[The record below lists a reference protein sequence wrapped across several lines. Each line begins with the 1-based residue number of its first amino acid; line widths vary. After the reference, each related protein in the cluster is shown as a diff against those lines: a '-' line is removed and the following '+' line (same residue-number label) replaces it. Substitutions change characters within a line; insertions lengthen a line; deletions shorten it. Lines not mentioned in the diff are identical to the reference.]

1 MYIRGY
7 FEDNWFKLVIG
18 GVSLYEKIIRD
29 NKKLL
34 LFLLGMSI
42 IQFGV
47 ALFLR
52 MNIGSDPFTV
62 FTQGLANTLN
72 NLGMNVTT
80 GTANRIIL
88 VVLFSII
95 LLLNKN
101 HIKIGTIICVIGVG
115 PIIDLG
121 VRVVSVLPVE
131 SYSYLL
137 KMFLIALVCFI
148 IAIGFSILSATKVGV
163 APNDIIPF
171 IIKERINCEYRW
183 IRICMDAFLLI
194 GGFMLGGTVGVGTI
208 IAMATTGPFIQLCL
222 PYGQK
227 FTDFILINKDESQ
240 EELSMNTF

>member
-1 MYIRGY
+1 MK
-7 FEDNWFKLVIG
+7 KLSETI
-18 GVSLYEKIIRD
+18 
-29 NKKLL
+29 KKLL

-137 KMFLIALVCFI
+137 KMFLIALGCFI

-222 PYGQK
+222 PHGQK

>member
-1 MYIRGY
+1 M
-7 FEDNWFKLVIG
+7 
-18 GVSLYEKIIRD
+18 
-29 NKKLL
+29 KKLSETIKKIL
-34 LFLLGMSI
+34 IFLLGMSI

-137 KMFLIALVCFI
+137 KMFLIALGCFI

-183 IRICMDAFLLI
+183 IRICMDTFLLI

>member
-1 MYIRGY
+1 M
-7 FEDNWFKLVIG
+7 
-18 GVSLYEKIIRD
+18 
-29 NKKLL
+29 KKLSEATKRIII
-34 LFLLGMSI
+34 FLIGMSI

-121 VRVVSVLPVE
+121 IRVVSVLPVE

-137 KMFLIALVCFI
+137 KMFLIALGCFI

>member
-1 MYIRGY
+1 
-7 FEDNWFKLVIG
+7 
-18 GVSLYEKIIRD
+18 
-29 NKKLL
+29 
-34 LFLLGMSI
+34 MSI

-121 VRVVSVLPVE
+121 IRVVSVLPVE

-137 KMFLIALVCFI
+137 KMFLIALGCFI

-240 EELSMNTF
+240 EELSVNTF

>member
-1 MYIRGY
+1 MK
-7 FEDNWFKLVIG
+7 KLSETI
-18 GVSLYEKIIRD
+18 
-29 NKKLL
+29 KKLL

-47 ALFLR
+47 ALILR

-121 VRVVSVLPVE
+121 IRVVSVLPVE

-137 KMFLIALVCFI
+137 KMFLIALGCFI

>member
-1 MYIRGY
+1 MK
-7 FEDNWFKLVIG
+7 KLSETI
-18 GVSLYEKIIRD
+18 
-29 NKKLL
+29 KKLL

-121 VRVVSVLPVE
+121 IRVVSVLPVE

-137 KMFLIALVCFI
+137 KMFLIALGCVI

>member
-1 MYIRGY
+1 MK
-7 FEDNWFKLVIG
+7 KLSETI
-18 GVSLYEKIIRD
+18 
-29 NKKLL
+29 KKLL
-34 LFLLGMSI
+34 IFLLGMSI

-121 VRVVSVLPVE
+121 VLPVE

-137 KMFLIALVCFI
+137 KMFLIALGCFI

>member
-1 MYIRGY
+1 MK
-7 FEDNWFKLVIG
+7 KLSETI
-18 GVSLYEKIIRD
+18 
-29 NKKLL
+29 KKLL

-62 FTQGLANTLN
+62 FTQGLSNTLN
-72 NLGMNVTT
+72 NLWMNVTT

-121 VRVVSVLPVE
+121 IRVVSVLPVE

-137 KMFLIALVCFI
+137 KMFLIALGCFI
-148 IAIGFSILSATKVGV
+148 IAIWFSILYATKVGV

-240 EELSMNTF
+240 EELSVNTF

>member
-1 MYIRGY
+1 M
-7 FEDNWFKLVIG
+7 
-18 GVSLYEKIIRD
+18 
-29 NKKLL
+29 KKLSETIKKIL
-34 LFLLGMSI
+34 IFLLGMSI

-137 KMFLIALVCFI
+137 KMLLIALGCFI

>member
-1 MYIRGY
+1 MK
-7 FEDNWFKLVIG
+7 KLSETI
-18 GVSLYEKIIRD
+18 
-29 NKKLL
+29 KKLL

-62 FTQGLANTLN
+62 FTQGLANTLS

-121 VRVVSVLPVE
+121 IRVVSVLPVE

-137 KMFLIALVCFI
+137 KMFLIALGCFI

>member
-1 MYIRGY
+1 MK
-7 FEDNWFKLVIG
+7 KLSETI
-18 GVSLYEKIIRD
+18 
-29 NKKLL
+29 KKLL

-80 GTANRIIL
+80 WTANRIIL

-121 VRVVSVLPVE
+121 IRVVSVLPVE

-137 KMFLIALVCFI
+137 KMFLIALGCFI

>member
-1 MYIRGY
+1 MK
-7 FEDNWFKLVIG
+7 KLSETI
-18 GVSLYEKIIRD
+18 
-29 NKKLL
+29 KKLL

-131 SYSYLL
+131 SHSYLL
-137 KMFLIALVCFI
+137 KMFLIALGCFI

>member
-1 MYIRGY
+1 MK
-7 FEDNWFKLVIG
+7 KLSETI
-18 GVSLYEKIIRD
+18 
-29 NKKLL
+29 KKLL

-121 VRVVSVLPVE
+121 IRVVSVLPVE

-137 KMFLIALVCFI
+137 KMFLIALGCFI

-183 IRICMDAFLLI
+183 VRICMDAFLLI

-222 PYGQK
+222 PYGQN

>member
-1 MYIRGY
+1 MK
-7 FEDNWFKLVIG
+7 KLSETI
-18 GVSLYEKIIRD
+18 
-29 NKKLL
+29 KKLL

-121 VRVVSVLPVE
+121 IRVVSVLPVE

-137 KMFLIALVCFI
+137 KMFLIALGCFI

-163 APNDIIPF
+163 APND

>member
-1 MYIRGY
+1 MK
-7 FEDNWFKLVIG
+7 KLSETI
-18 GVSLYEKIIRD
+18 
-29 NKKLL
+29 KKLL

-137 KMFLIALVCFI
+137 KMFLIALGCFI

-163 APNDIIPF
+163 SPNDIIPF

>member
-1 MYIRGY
+1 MK
-7 FEDNWFKLVIG
+7 KLSETI
-18 GVSLYEKIIRD
+18 
-29 NKKLL
+29 KKLL

-121 VRVVSVLPVE
+121 IRVVSVLPVE

-137 KMFLIALVCFI
+137 KMFLIALGCFI

-227 FTDFILINKDESQ
+227 FTDFILINKDEYIFKFI
-240 EELSMNTF
+240 LIKKA

>member
-1 MYIRGY
+1 M
-7 FEDNWFKLVIG
+7 
-18 GVSLYEKIIRD
+18 
-29 NKKLL
+29 KKLSEATKRIII
-34 LFLLGMSI
+34 FLIGMSI

-72 NLGMNVTT
+72 NLGVNATT

-88 VVLFSII
+88 IVLFSII
-95 LLLNKN
+95 LLLNKS
-101 HIKIGTIICVIGVG
+101 HIKIGTMICVVGVG

-121 VRVVSVLPVE
+121 VSMVSILPVE
-131 SYSYLL
+131 SYNYLL
-137 KMFLIALVCFI
+137 KMFLIALGCFI
-148 IAIGFSILSATKVGV
+148 IAIGFSMLSATKVGV

-183 IRICMDAFLLI
+183 IRILMDAVLLI
-194 GGFMLGGTVGVGTI
+194 SGSILGGTVGVGTI

-222 PYGQK
+222 PYGEK
-227 FTDFILINKDESQ
+227 FTNFILMGKLDLNEV
-240 EELSMNTF
+240 

>member
-1 MYIRGY
+1 MK
-7 FEDNWFKLVIG
+7 KLSETI
-18 GVSLYEKIIRD
+18 
-29 NKKLL
+29 KKLL

-62 FTQGLANTLN
+62 FTQGLANTIN

-137 KMFLIALVCFI
+137 KMFLIALGCFI

-240 EELSMNTF
+240 EELSVNTF

>member
-1 MYIRGY
+1 MK
-7 FEDNWFKLVIG
+7 KLSETI
-18 GVSLYEKIIRD
+18 
-29 NKKLL
+29 KKLL

-121 VRVVSVLPVE
+121 IRVVSVLPVE

-137 KMFLIALVCFI
+137 KMFLIALGCFI

-240 EELSMNTF
+240 EELLMNTF

>member
-1 MYIRGY
+1 MK
-7 FEDNWFKLVIG
+7 KLSETI
-18 GVSLYEKIIRD
+18 
-29 NKKLL
+29 KKLL

-101 HIKIGTIICVIGVG
+101 HIKLGTIICVIGVG

-121 VRVVSVLPVE
+121 IRVVSVLPVE

-137 KMFLIALVCFI
+137 KMFLIALGCFI

>member
-1 MYIRGY
+1 M
-7 FEDNWFKLVIG
+7 
-18 GVSLYEKIIRD
+18 
-29 NKKLL
+29 KKLSETIKKIL
-34 LFLLGMSI
+34 IFLLGMSI

-121 VRVVSVLPVE
+121 VRVVYVLPVE

-137 KMFLIALVCFI
+137 KMLLIALGCFI

>member
-1 MYIRGY
+1 MK
-7 FEDNWFKLVIG
+7 KLSETI
-18 GVSLYEKIIRD
+18 
-29 NKKLL
+29 KKLL

-131 SYSYLL
+131 SYRYLL
-137 KMFLIALVCFI
+137 KMFLIALGCFI

>member
-1 MYIRGY
+1 MK
-7 FEDNWFKLVIG
+7 KLSETI
-18 GVSLYEKIIRD
+18 
-29 NKKLL
+29 KKLL
-34 LFLLGMSI
+34 LFLMGISI

-137 KMFLIALVCFI
+137 KMFLIALGCFI

>member
-1 MYIRGY
+1 
-7 FEDNWFKLVIG
+7 
-18 GVSLYEKIIRD
+18 
-29 NKKLL
+29 
-34 LFLLGMSI
+34 MSI

-52 MNIGSDPFTV
+52 MNIGSDPFKV

-137 KMFLIALVCFI
+137 KMFLIALGCFI

>member
-1 MYIRGY
+1 MK
-7 FEDNWFKLVIG
+7 KLSETI
-18 GVSLYEKIIRD
+18 
-29 NKKLL
+29 KKLL
-34 LFLLGMSI
+34 LFFLGMSI

-137 KMFLIALVCFI
+137 KMFLIALGCFI

>member
-1 MYIRGY
+1 MK
-7 FEDNWFKLVIG
+7 KLSETI
-18 GVSLYEKIIRD
+18 
-29 NKKLL
+29 KKLL

-115 PIIDLG
+115 PIIDLWI
-121 VRVVSVLPVE
+121 RVVSVLPVE

-137 KMFLIALVCFI
+137 KMFLIALGCFI

>member
-1 MYIRGY
+1 MK
-7 FEDNWFKLVIG
+7 KL
-18 GVSLYEKIIRD
+18 SEII
-29 NKKLL
+29 KKLL

-121 VRVVSVLPVE
+121 IRVVSVLPVE

-137 KMFLIALVCFI
+137 KMFLIALGCFI

>member
-1 MYIRGY
+1 MK
-7 FEDNWFKLVIG
+7 KLSETI
-18 GVSLYEKIIRD
+18 
-29 NKKLL
+29 KKLL

-121 VRVVSVLPVE
+121 IRVVSVLPVE

-137 KMFLIALVCFI
+137 KMFLIELGCFI

>member
-1 MYIRGY
+1 MK
-7 FEDNWFKLVIG
+7 KLSETI
-18 GVSLYEKIIRD
+18 
-29 NKKLL
+29 KKLL

-72 NLGMNVTT
+72 NLGMNITT

-121 VRVVSVLPVE
+121 IRVVSVLPVE

-137 KMFLIALVCFI
+137 KMFLIALGCFI

>member
-1 MYIRGY
+1 MK
-7 FEDNWFKLVIG
+7 KLSETI
-18 GVSLYEKIIRD
+18 
-29 NKKLL
+29 KKLL

-137 KMFLIALVCFI
+137 KMFLIALGCFI

-183 IRICMDAFLLI
+183 IRICMEAFLLI